1 LNFRNTIRNGADLDK
16 TYFAN
21 NEYFKDYFMNDH
33 ILSKVKELVGRTFR
47 EKGSS
52 NAFYHNFTH
61 TAEVVKVAEEIANA
75 SGVDESEKEVL
86 LIAAWFHDIGHTECC
101 DGHEDVGI
109 ERAAKFLKEND
120 YPDDRIEKVVSL
132 INATRMPR
140 NPKNLLEEI
149 ICDADLHHLGT
160 NTYDVKG
167 ELFRNE
173 VEALNGSKIAE
184 EDWLK
189 NNLKFFNEHKFFT
202 DCAKQRFET
211 QKNINYIKIEKKLK
225 KVNKKMEEESNPGF
239 EEKNK
244 DKKKDKDPEKGASRS
259 FETIYRNIVRT
270 HVDFSSMADTKA
282 NIMISVN
289 TLVLTII
296 VSIMVRK
303 LDTNP
308 HLIIPTAMLTLT
320 SLIALVYAILV
331 TRPKVTRGIFTKE
344 EIKEKKVNLLFFGN
358 FHKMSLDDFK
368 WGTQEMVKD
377 KDYLY
382 DNMIIDFYY
391 LGQVLGQK
399 YQKLRICYTFFMYGL
414 IISVLAF
421 AIAFIFFPGTDIGP
435 LIE

>member
-1 LNFRNTIRNGADLDK
+1 M
-16 TYFAN
+16 N
-21 NEYFKDYFMNDH
+21 NE
-33 ILSKVKELVGRTFR
+33 ILSKVKEFIGSTFR
-47 EKGSS
+47 EKGS
-52 NAFYHNFTH
+52 ADALYHNFTH
-61 TAEVVKVAEEIANA
+61 TAEVAKTAEEMADAI
-75 SGVDESEKEVL
+75 GIIESDKEAL
-86 LIAAWFHDIGHTECC
+86 LIASWFHDVGHTETCE
-101 DGHEDVGI
+101 GHEDVGI
-109 ERAAKFLKEND
+109 ELAKKFLEGNN
-120 YPDDRIEKVVSL
+120 YPESGIKKIISL

-140 NPKNLLEEI
+140 NPQNLLEEI

-160 NTYDVKG
+160 NNFDKKN
-167 ELFRNE
+167 ELYKNE
-173 VEALNGSKIAE
+173 IEALECCKISE
-184 EDWLK
+184 SEWLQT
-189 NNLKFFNEHKFFT
+189 NLKFLEQHKFYT
-202 DCAKQRFET
+202 DYAKQRFET
-211 QKNINYIKIEKKLK
+211 QKNINYIKIKKKLK
-225 KVNKKMEEESNPGF
+225 KSLKKMEEEKKSDVR
-239 EEKNK
+239 ESIK
-244 DKKKDKDPEKGASRS
+244 DKKKDKDQDKGSGRS

-382 DNMIIDFYY
+382 DNMIVDFYY

-421 AIAFIFFPGTDIGP
+421 AIAFILYPGTDLGP
-435 LIE
+435 LLE

>member
-1 LNFRNTIRNGADLDK
+1 
-16 TYFAN
+16 
-21 NEYFKDYFMNDH
+21 MNDH

-109 ERAAKFLKEND
+109 EKAAKFLKEND
-120 YPDDRIEKVVSL
+120 YPDDRIIKVVSL

-160 NTYDVKG
+160 NNYDIKG

-173 VEALNGSKIAE
+173 VEAQNGSKIAE
-184 EDWLK
+184 KDWLK
-189 NNLKFFNEHKFFT
+189 NNLKFFNEHKFYT
-202 DCAKQRFET
+202 DYAKQRFET

-239 EEKNK
+239 GEKNK

>member
-1 LNFRNTIRNGADLDK
+1 
-16 TYFAN
+16 
-21 NEYFKDYFMNDH
+21 MNIE
-33 ILSKVKELVGRTFR
+33 ILSKVKKYIGETFR

-52 NAFYHNFTH
+52 DSYYHNFTH
-61 TAEVVKVAEEIANA
+61 TAEVAKTAEEIADA
-75 SGVDESEKEVL
+75 IGISENDKEAL
-86 LIAAWFHDIGHTECC
+86 LISAWFHDIGHTETCE
-101 DGHEDVGI
+101 GHEDVGI
-109 ERAAKFLKEND
+109 ELAEKFLRDND
-120 YPDDRIEKVVSL
+120 YSEDGISKVISL
-132 INATRMPR
+132 INVTRMPR
-140 NPKNLLEEI
+140 NPQNILEEI

-160 NTYDVKG
+160 NNYDKKA
-167 ELFRNE
+167 ELLKNE
-173 VEALNGSKIAE
+173 VEALECCKITE
-184 EDWLK
+184 KDWLQ
-189 NNLKFFNEHKFFT
+189 NNLKFLEQHKFYT
-202 DCAKQRFET
+202 DFAKQRFEI
-211 QKNINYIKIEKKLK
+211 QKNINYIKAEKKLK
-225 KVNKKMEEESNPGF
+225 KALKKMEEEKNAGF
-239 EEKNK
+239 GEAIK
-244 DKKKDKDPEKGASRS
+244 DKKKDKDPDKGATRS

-320 SLIALVYAILV
+320 SLTALVYAILV
-331 TRPKVTRGIFTKE
+331 TRPKVTRGIFTKD
-344 EIKEKKVNLLFFGN
+344 EIKAKKVNLLFFGN

-382 DNMIIDFYY
+382 DNMIVDFYY

-421 AIAFIFFPGTDIGP
+421 AISFIMYPGTDLGP
-435 LIE
+435 LLE